1 MSQPSLETLPFLA
14 EHTVLGSVRSDAG
27 RPLDVTL
34 IRLPP
39 GEATDLGAA
48 FASIE
53 PWAKYP
59 YPAAS
64 LASYFIKGDNSA
76 PMLAVQVNERTAG
89 VVGLR
94 LNWLCGPYIQ
104 FLGFKPGYQ
113 GLGLGSLALAW
124 IDAQTR
130 HAGQRNV
137 FVASSDF
144 NCAALRFYQRHGFK
158 TVGTLKGLVREER
171 DEVLLHKKM

>member
-1 MSQPSLETLPFLA
+1 MSQPLLETPPFLA
-14 EHTVLGSVRSDAG
+14 EHTALGSVRGDTG
-27 RPLDVTL
+27 RLLDVTL

-39 GEATDLGAA
+39 GEATALGAA
-48 FASIE
+48 FAAIE
-53 PWAKYP
+53 PWVKYP

-64 LASYFIKGDNSA
+64 LAAYFIKGDNSA

-89 VVGLR
+89 AIGLR

-113 GLGLGSLALAW
+113 RLGLGSMALSW

-130 HAGQRNV
+130 NAGQRNV

-144 NCAALRFYQRHGFK
+144 NSSALRFYQRHGFEP
-158 TVGTLKGLVREER
+158 VGTLKGLVQEER